1 MPDLTNK
8 IQNLREIL
16 KDVPNANYQGLF
28 WQPHE
33 LRLALNLSQDIFCQ
47 FVIKSKLFYLFSHLV
62 TQTPV
67 IPDNTVYWQVNQWQ
81 PPPLLYPISAYICNP
96 QTGAPIEIAR
106 IYFGDGLSYLE
117 VGHSACI
124 IINNVIRFITSGPI
138 RTGIPANG
146 QLIYYR
152 KPSPILIASPDIAYM
167 PNIIP
172 GFQYTDIDFD
182 DQVYDS
188 YIIPYAVVILGMK
201 EISTQRDFK
210 YRLDYIKS
218 IMGMP
223 EDFANFIM
231 DYEFTGDKT
240 PTGRPPSAEV
250 Q

>member
-1 MPDLTNK
+1 
-8 IQNLREIL
+8 
-16 KDVPNANYQGLF
+16 
-28 WQPHE
+28 
-33 LRLALNLSQDIFCQ
+33 
-47 FVIKSKLFYLFSHLV
+47 
-62 TQTPV
+62 
-67 IPDNTVYWQVNQWQ
+67 
-81 PPPLLYPISAYICNP
+81 
-96 QTGAPIEIAR
+96 
-106 IYFGDGLSYLE
+106 
-117 VGHSACI
+117 
-124 IINNVIRFITSGPI
+124 
-138 RTGIPANG
+138 
-146 QLIYYR
+146 
-152 KPSPILIASPDIAYM
+152 M

>member
-33 LRLALNLSQDIFCQ
+33 IRLALNLSQDIFCQ

-62 TQTPV
+62 SETP
-67 IPDNTVYWQVNQWQ
+67 ILIDNTTYWQNNEPQ
-81 PPPLLYPISAYICNP
+81 LLYPIAAYIYDSVNDIP
-96 QTGAPIEIAR
+96 VSVAR
-106 IYFGDGLSYLE
+106 IYFGDGLSYLT

-124 IINNVIRFITSGPI
+124 LINNIIRFLIGAIDGSSV
-138 RTGIPANG
+138 PARG
-146 QLIYYR
+146 KLFYYR
-152 KPSPILIASPDIAYM
+152 KPNQIIIRSPDIAYL
-167 PNIIP
+167 PDINP
-172 GFQYTDIDFD
+172 SFQYTDIDFD
-182 DQVYDS
+182 DQIYDT

-218 IMGMP
+218 VMGMP

>member
-33 LRLALNLSQDIFCQ
+33 IRLALNLSQDIFCQ
-47 FVIKSKLFYLFSHLV
+47 FIIKSKLFYLFSHLV
-62 TQTPV
+62 AETP
-67 IPDNTVYWQVNQWQ
+67 ILLDNTTYWQNNE
-81 PPPLLYPISAYICNP
+81 PPLLYPISAYIYDELKDIP
-96 QTGAPIEIAR
+96 VSVAR
-106 IYFGDGLSYLE
+106 IYFGDGLSYLT

-124 IINNVIRFITSGPI
+124 LINNIIRFVKGAIDGSSV
-138 RTGIPANG
+138 PARG
-146 QLIYYR
+146 KLFYYR
-152 KPSPILIASPDIAYM
+152 KPNPIIIRSPDIAYL
-167 PNIIP
+167 PDINP
-172 GFQYTDIDFD
+172 SFQYTDIDFD